1 MRFTYD
7 FAEVNGK
14 VPMVEFLEGLA
25 VKERAKVFA
34 SIEKL
39 VELKSSGI
47 PPKENLSKHLED
59 GIFELRVSFESRIAR
74 GLYFYEAERQLIF
87 GVCQFLVEA
96 SVAPIRLSFPYAAA
110 DTASPC
116 TRSMASTTPA
126 I

>member
-39 VELKSSGI
+39 VELKQR
-47 PPKENLSKHLED
+47 HT
-59 GIFELRVSFESRIAR
+59 
-74 GLYFYEAERQLIF
+74 AE
-87 GVCQFLVEA
+87 GEPVEA
-96 SVAPIRLSFPYAAA
+96 SGGRHL
-110 DTASPC
+110 
-116 TRSMASTTPA
+116 
-126 I
+126 